1 MHSTTVSHETTASLR
16 VNINGSTET
25 DIFTV
30 SKSVLLH
37 LESKEGCLEL
47 LRKLYSSRHEWR
59 KLKPEF
65 VKLLRSSKKHKTYMP
80 LENVPDFREM
90 KRSLK
95 VKNYVSVLLLYD
107 RTSIIDNQIKR
118 LPDDVLL
125 SLISQTSETRK
136 LNSSA
141 LVSSPLHR
149 NIVNDSSYLM
159 AFCDLCFP
167 EQFFKEVN
175 GVCFKCN
182 VCNDFVL
189 CETCINRLEV
199 PCHREKHP
207 MMLINL
213 YSSRAVKPKN
223 YRITDEIISPSHP
236 IFAGGNDVFQE
247 TSSNRMIHQVTNHSV
262 MSTSSFEEMW
272 CILTPFTDDLAE
284 MQLHNHSGALFE
296 SDHLRIIFTDYN
308 ASWKHS
314 IRMEKPMII
323 PHSQSL
329 KIHMKT
335 TTESLSKTH
344 CITLVKDDGPVFNF
358 TRTKQPSIMKY
369 SLCASSGVSVPEQAL
384 KKTMNVGAESGR
396 VQLMPDLKLCP
407 LTEHIDSTMSEQKDF
422 KPVSVKKPIPN
433 TYDLGNLATFDPNPL
448 DNTLL
453 NDPEK
458 KEEHLAAVTRDNL
471 QLLINQVLSLP
482 IKTTTES
489 QGTSSGQ
496 DATMTLIQLPEPTT
510 PLPREKAIP
519 KPKPPTKW
527 EQFAAKKGI
536 KAKAKEGKM
545 VYDEASGEWVPKWG
559 YKGKNKALD
568 DQWLVEIDEK
578 NKGTS
583 DELIDPRTLKR
594 AERKKLVKKNELQH
608 KRNLKRSQV

>member
-323 PHSQSL
+323 QHSQSL

-407 LTEHIDSTMSEQKDF
+407 LTEPFS
-422 KPVSVKKPIPN
+422 
-433 TYDLGNLATFDPNPL
+433 
-448 DNTLL
+448 
-453 NDPEK
+453 
-458 KEEHLAAVTRDNL
+458 HL
-471 QLLINQVLSLP
+471 
-482 IKTTTES
+482 TTEMKPYS
-489 QGTSSGQ
+489 TAVEHG
-496 DATMTLIQLPEPTT
+496 ATNIYESDN
-510 PLPREKAIP
+510 
-519 KPKPPTKW
+519 
-527 EQFAAKKGI
+527 F
-536 KAKAKEGKM
+536 
-545 VYDEASGEWVPKWG
+545 DEFEIIS
-559 YKGKNKALD
+559 D
-568 DQWLVEIDEK
+568 VE
-578 NKGTS
+578 NV
-583 DELIDPRTLKR
+583 
-594 AERKKLVKKNELQH
+594 A
-608 KRNLKRSQV
+608 